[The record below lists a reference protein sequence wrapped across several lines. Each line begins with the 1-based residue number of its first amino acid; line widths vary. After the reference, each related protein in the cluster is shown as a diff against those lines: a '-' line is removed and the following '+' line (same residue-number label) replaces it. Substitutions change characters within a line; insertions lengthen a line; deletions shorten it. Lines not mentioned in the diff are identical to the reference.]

1 MEELIK
7 NLQAIRSDVDWEN
20 CDNLIDEHVIA
31 SFDIIQ
37 IVNMIKNEYDIKV
50 PVGEIKP
57 ANFNSA
63 KALYEMIEKLED

>member
-20 CDNLIDEHVIA
+20 CDNLIDGHVIA

-63 KALYEMIEKLED
+63 KALYEMIERLDD

>member
-1 MEELIK
+1 MRELIE
-7 NLQAIRSDVDWEN
+7 NLKAIRSDVDWEN
-20 CDNLIDEHVIA
+20 CDNLIDGHVIA

>member
-1 MEELIK
+1 MEKLVK

-20 CDNLIDEHVIA
+20 CDNLIDGHVIA

-37 IVNMIKNEYDIKV
+37 IVNMIKSEYDIKV
-50 PVGEIKP
+50 PVGEINP

-63 KALYEMIEKLED
+63 KALYEMIERLDD